1 MTAFVCYCGTN
12 SAGKHDGDL
21 FRSEAQAFARA
32 HGTAD
37 PVDLD
42 AHGTAGWQRRG
53 RLLQSL
59 THSDDST
66 ADDVLALFCHGTA
79 HWVQAGFRTQD
90 NTVDLISK
98 ALTKHSHNITVAL
111 YCCSTADGDTET
123 NEVSAG
129 TDGGFADRLRDGLC
143 ERGARS
149 VHVFGHKTAGHA
161 TMNPYVV
168 EFTGPAP
175 AVGGQWL
182 VGPGTELWD
191 KWRTALRGPLRFLF
205 PLMTREAIVARLR
218 GMP

>member
-12 SAGKHDGDL
+12 TMGKHDGDL

-42 AHGTAGWQRRG
+42 AHGTAGWQRRMSF
-53 RLLQSL
+53 LHAFTTLD
-59 THSDDST
+59 T
-66 ADDVLALFCHGTA
+66 LALFCHGTA
-79 HWVQAGFRTQD
+79 HWVQAGFRTHDKTLSLMVEAIAERCEQP
-90 NTVDLISK
+90 L
-98 ALTKHSHNITVAL
+98 TVAL
-111 YCCSTADGDTET
+111 YCCSTADGDAET
-123 NEVSAG
+123 TDVRAG
-129 TDGGFADRLRDGLC
+129 TDGGFADLLRDGLC
-143 ERGARS
+143 SRGVTS
-149 VHVFGHKTAGHA
+149 VRILAHKTAGHA